1 MDLEQQQIIRLTFSS
16 LSEST
21 PMESWIWTRSFSK
34 SFSLAAL
41 LLNAWMLEMLVS
53 REDRPR
59 FFDRLKK
66 EQRLTDRPR
75 FF

>member
-41 LLNAWMLEMLVS
+41 LLKAWMLEMLVS

-66 EQRLTDRPR
+66 EPRLTDRPR